1 MKTYLVVKSAAGRDK
16 ERLLA
21 VVGES
26 DGRVLVCDGK
36 ERPIER
42 PKQKNKKHLVFTGQ
56 CLNEEELNSNK
67 SLRRAL
73 KRCEIKED
81 SSYV

>member
-1 MKTYLVVKSAAGRDK
+1 MKTFKVVKSVAGRDK
-16 ERLLA
+16 GCLLA
-21 VVGES
+21 VIGEY
-26 DGRVLVCDGK
+26 DGRVLICEGR
-36 ERPIER
+36 ERPLER
-42 PKQKNKKHLVFTGQ
+42 PKQKNIKHLVFTGQ

>member
-1 MKTYLVVKSAAGRDK
+1 MKTYLVVKSVAGRDK

-42 PKQKNKKHLVFTGQ
+42 PKPKNKKHLVFTGQ

>member
-1 MKTYLVVKSAAGRDK
+1 MKTYLVVKSVAGRDK
-16 ERLLA
+16 GRLLA
-21 VVGES
+21 IVGKC
-26 DGRVLVCDGK
+26 DGQFLVCEGK

-42 PKQKNKKHLVFTGQ
+42 PKLKNKKHLVFTEHS
-56 CLNEEELNSNK
+56 LNEEDLNSNK
-67 SLRRAL
+67 SLRHAL